1 MEFLWIVLGIIAFV
15 FVMGLLVLVHEG
27 GHFLVAK
34 KAGILC
40 YEFAIGM
47 GPVIY
52 QKKKGET
59 LYSIRLFP
67 IGGYVSMAGEEIE
80 DDILKGYKRVRIVK
94 DEEGQVIK
102 IIANLENK
110 KYENLDV
117 LELVKYDLIGT
128 KEAKEDELFIEVK
141 ENDEVKRYIVK
152 RDALVNFEKTAEIQI
167 APYDRNFVNKP
178 WINRFLS
185 VLAGPFMNIVLAVVL
200 FFIVGL
206 CTGYAKTEDTILGSV
221 TAVEGSNNTLE
232 AGDKLLE
239 INDHKLTDWASISE
253 VLDEISKGGE
263 SFTNSIKVKALSD
276 DKVEKTIVINPS
288 VFVYSI
294 EMAFKVDGTD
304 EPIVGSYSNNNEKT
318 KSYLAGLRA
327 GDTIKKLE
335 ADNLTLTQNVT
346 KSSILEFFNSEE
358 LKEGQDVKITYIAAA
373 DSKEYTTTIE
383 VYSATLLDTQDIP
396 ATKVQLGITCANGF
410 DLGKLLYMPFVE
422 TGESF
427 TMIFKTLGAL
437 FTDSTV
443 GVDDLSGPVG
453 IFTLLKEA
461 TKEGIITVLTWA
473 AILSVNLGF
482 MNILPLPALD
492 GGRLAFMVYEG
503 VTRRKPN
510 AKVENI
516 IHSIGFIL
524 LMGLML
530 FISFN
535 DVLRCVGCK

>member
-1 MEFLWIVLGIIAFV
+1 MEFLWILLGIVVFI
-15 FVMGLLVLVHEG
+15 FVMGLLVLIHEG
-27 GHFLVAK
+27 GHFLMAK

-80 DDILKGYKRVRIVK
+80 DDILKGYKRVRLVK
-94 DEEGQVIK
+94 DNNNQVTK
-102 IIANLENK
+102 IIANLENT
-110 KYENLDV
+110 KYEDLPVLD
-117 LELVKYDLIGT
+117 LIGYDLIGT
-128 KEAKEDELFIEVK
+128 KEAGKDELYIQVKEDEEIK
-141 ENDEVKRYIVK
+141 KYTVK

-178 WINRFLS
+178 WLNRFLS
-185 VLAGPFMNIVLAVVL
+185 VFAGPFMNIILAIVL
-200 FFIVGL
+200 FFIIGL
-206 CTGYAKTEDTILGSV
+206 CTGYAKTNDTVLGSV
-221 TAVEGSNNTLE
+221 TMVEGSNNTLE

-239 INDHKLTDWASISE
+239 INGHKLSNWASISD
-253 VLDEISKGGE
+253 VLDEISLGGNNF
-263 SFTNSIKVKALSD
+263 SNSITVKALSKND
-276 DKVEKTIVINPS
+276 VEKTVVINPS
-288 VFVYSI
+288 VFIYSI
-294 EMAFKVDGTD
+294 EMAFKVDGTND
-304 EPIVGSYSNNNEKT
+304 AIVGSYSSSNEKT
-318 KSYLAGLRA
+318 KSYLAGLRS
-327 GDTIKKLE
+327 GDKITKIE
-335 ADNLTLTQNVT
+335 AKDKVLYNVT
-346 KSSILEFFNSEE
+346 KSSALDFFNSEE
-358 LKEGQDVKITYIAAA
+358 LKEGQTIKITYISNSDNA
-373 DSKEYTTTIE
+373 EHTTNIE
-383 VYSATLLDTQDIP
+383 VYSAKLLDTQSIP

-461 TKEGIITVLTWA
+461 AKSGVITVLNWT

-492 GGRLAFMVYEG
+492 GGRLAFMIYEG
-503 VTRRKPN
+503 ITRKKPN

-524 LMGLML
+524 LMGLMI

>member
-1 MEFLWIVLGIIAFV
+1 M
-15 FVMGLLVLVHEG
+15 
-27 GHFLVAK
+27 AK

-40 YEFAIGM
+40 YEFSIGM

-59 LYSIRLFP
+59 LYSIRAFP

-94 DEEGQVIK
+94 DDNDKVIK

-110 KYENLDV
+110 KYENLEVFD
-117 LELVKYDLIGT
+117 LVKYDLIGT
-128 KEAKEDELFIEVK
+128 KDAKEDELFIEVR
-141 ENDEVKRYIVK
+141 EGEEVKRYIVK

-178 WINRFLS
+178 WLNRFLS
-185 VLAGPFMNIVLAVVL
+185 VFAGPFMNIVLAVVL
-200 FFIVGL
+200 FFIIGL
-206 CTGYAKTEDTILGSV
+206 CTGYAKTEDTVIGSV
-221 TAVEGSNNTLE
+221 TAVEGSNNILE

-239 INDHKLTDWASISE
+239 INGTKLTDWASISE
-253 VLDEISKGGE
+253 VLDGISKGGNK
-263 SFTNSIKVKALSD
+263 FTNSIVVKALSE
-276 DKVEKTIVINPS
+276 DKVEKTIIVNPS

-304 EPIVGSYSNNNEKT
+304 LPIVGKYSTNNEKT
-318 KSYLAGLRA
+318 KSYLAELRE
-327 GDTIKKLE
+327 GDLITKIE
-335 ADNLTLTQNVT
+335 AEKITLSENVT
-346 KSSILEFFNSEE
+346 KSSILEFFNSKE
-358 LKEGQDVKITYIAAA
+358 LEEGQEIKITYISAA
-373 DSKEYTTTIE
+373 DKQEHTTKIE
-383 VYSATLLDTQDIP
+383 VYSKKLLDTQNIP
-396 ATKVQLGITCANGF
+396 ATRVQLGITCANGF
-410 DLGKLLYMPFVE
+410 NLGKLLYMPFVE

-461 TKEGIITVLTWA
+461 TKEGIITVISWA

-503 VTRRKPN
+503 ITRKKPN

-524 LMGLML
+524 LMGLMI

-535 DVLRCVGCK
+535 DVLRCIGCK

>member
-1 MEFLWIVLGIIAFV
+1 MEFLWIVLGIVVFA

-27 GHFLVAK
+27 GHFLMAK

-40 YEFAIGM
+40 YEFSIGM

-59 LYSIRLFP
+59 VYSIRAFP
-67 IGGYVSMAGEEIE
+67 IGGYVSMAGEEVE
-80 DDILKGYKRVRIVK
+80 DDVLKGFKRVRLVK
-94 DEEGQVIK
+94 NDKNEVIK

-110 KYENLDV
+110 KYSDLEV

-128 KEAKEDELFIEVK
+128 KESLEDELFIEVK
-141 ENDEVKRYIVK
+141 ENEEIKRYTVK
-152 RDALVNFEKTAEIQI
+152 RDALVNLEKTSEIQI

-178 WINRFLS
+178 WLNRFLS
-185 VLAGPFMNIVLAVVL
+185 VFAGPFMNFVLAVVL
-200 FFIVGL
+200 FFIIGL
-206 CTGYAKTEDTILGSV
+206 CTGYAKTDDTVLGGV

-239 INDHKLTDWASISE
+239 INGHKLTDWQSIST
-253 VLDEISKGGE
+253 VLDEISEGG
-263 SFTNSIKVKALSD
+263 SKFVSAIQVKAVSE
-276 DKVEKTIVINPS
+276 DKVEKNIIINPS

-294 EMAFKVDGTD
+294 ELAFKVDGTD
-304 EPIVGSYSNNNEKT
+304 LPIVGKYSSNNEKT
-318 KSYLAGLRA
+318 KSYLAGLRE
-327 GDTIKKLE
+327 GDLITKLE
-335 ADNLTLTQNVT
+335 AESGKVENNVT
-346 KSSILEFFNSEE
+346 KSSILQFFNSEE
-358 LKEGQDVKITYIAAA
+358 LKEGQSVKIHYVSAETGQNLET
-373 DSKEYTTTIE
+373 SIE
-383 VYSATLLDTQDIP
+383 VYSAKLLDTQAIP

-422 TGESF
+422 TGNSV

-437 FTDSTV
+437 FTDSSV

-461 TKEGIITVLTWA
+461 TKDGIITVLTWA

-482 MNILPLPALD
+482 MNLLPLPALD
-492 GGRLAFMVYEG
+492 GGRIAFMLYEG
-503 VTRRKPN
+503 ITRKKPN
-510 AKVENI
+510 SKVENI
-516 IHSIGFIL
+516 IHTIGFLL
-524 LMGLML
+524 LMGLMI